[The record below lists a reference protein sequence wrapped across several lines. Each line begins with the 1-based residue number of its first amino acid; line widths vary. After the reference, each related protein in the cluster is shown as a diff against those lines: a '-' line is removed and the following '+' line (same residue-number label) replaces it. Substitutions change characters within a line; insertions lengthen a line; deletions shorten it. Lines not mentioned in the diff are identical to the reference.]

1 MNMINLKINNMPVS
15 VPEGATI
22 LDAARRLEINIPTL
36 CFLKEINE
44 IGACRICVVEVKGSR
59 TLVASCVFPVSEG
72 MEVLT
77 NTPRVQE
84 SRKKTLQLIL
94 SNHDRKC
101 LACVRSGKC
110 ELQAL
115 CVELGVED
123 DEYYAGEDHVF
134 EIDDSAPHMARNNNK
149 CVLCRRCVAACNKL
163 QKISV
168 IGPNERGFDTH
179 ISCSYEYEL
188 GNVAC
193 VSCGQCIALCPT
205 GALYEKDNTE
215 EVWQALYDTSKH
227 VVVQTAPSVRVTLG
241 ECFDMPIGT
250 NVQGK
255 MTASL
260 RRLGFDGVFDTDVG
274 ADFTIMEEAAEL
286 VERIQNGLTLPM
298 FTSCS
303 PGWVKY
309 CEHYY
314 PEFIP
319 NLSTCKSP
327 QQMFGALLKTWYAK
341 EKGID
346 PKDIYV
352 VSVMPCTA
360 KKFEIGRPDQ
370 DSSGMQDVD
379 VVLTTRELSRMIKR
393 AGINF
398 TSLPD
403 EEFDA
408 PLGISTGAAVIFGAS
423 GGVMEAAL
431 RTAQSWL
438 TGSEAGSVDF
448 KDVRGM
454 EGVKEATY
462 NINGLE
468 LNVAAASGLRNISK
482 LLDAIKSGEKK
493 YHFVEFMCCPGGCI
507 NGGGQPIQHAVVRNT
522 VDIRKLRASALYS
535 ADEKLTLR
543 KSHES
548 PVVEKIY
555 SEYLEKPGSHLSHE
569 LFHTTYVKRDR
580 FFNNR

>member
-1 MNMINLKINNMPVS
+1 MNMINLRINNMPVS

-22 LDAARRLEINIPTL
+22 LDAARQLEISIPTL

-59 TLVASCVFPVSEG
+59 TLVASCVFPVAEG
-72 MEVLT
+72 MEVFT
-77 NTPRVQE
+77 STPWVQE

-101 LACVRSGKC
+101 LSCVRSGKC

-115 CVELGVED
+115 CAELGVED
-123 DEYYAGEDHVF
+123 DEYYVGEDHVF

-149 CVLCRRCVAACNKL
+149 CVLCRRCVAACDKL

-168 IGPNERGFDTH
+168 IGPNDRGFDTH
-179 ISCSYEYEL
+179 ISCAFEHDL
-188 GNVAC
+188 GEVAC
-193 VSCGQCIALCPT
+193 VSCGQCITVCPT

-215 EVWQALYDTSKH
+215 EVWKALYDPSKH

-255 MTASL
+255 MAASL

-286 VERIQNGLTLPM
+286 VERIQNGMTLPM

-314 PEFIP
+314 PEYIP

-341 EKGID
+341 EKELD
-346 PKDIYV
+346 PKDIFV

-370 DSSGMQDVD
+370 DSSGAQDVD
-379 VVLTTRELSRMIKR
+379 VVLTTRELSKMIKR
-393 AGINF
+393 AGLNF
-398 TSLPD
+398 TALPD

-438 TGSEAGSVDF
+438 TGSEAGNVDF
-448 KDVRGM
+448 ENVRGM

-507 NGGGQPIQHAVVRNT
+507 NGGGQPIQHASVRNT
-522 VDIRKLRASALYS
+522 VDIRSLRAGALYS
-535 ADEKLTLR
+535 ADTKLTLR

-548 PVVEKIY
+548 PVVKKIY
-555 SEYLEKPGSHLSHE
+555 DEYLEKPGSHLSHE
-569 LFHTTYVKRDR
+569 LFHTTYVERDR
-580 FFNNR
+580 FFSNR